1 MYLHVGDERL
11 IHNEEIIGIFN
22 MQYIKNTREYK
33 SMYKDL
39 EENDNIIDLSEG
51 EGKSF
56 ILVEKNKEKKGYV
69 AKIGANTILKR
80 LK

>member
-1 MYLHVGDERL
+1 
-11 IHNEEIIGIFN
+11 
-22 MQYIKNTREYK
+22 
-33 SMYKDL
+33 MYKDL

-80 LK
+80 LI

>member
-1 MYLHVGDERL
+1 MYLYIGDEKL

-22 MQYIKNTREYK
+22 LQYIRNTKEYK
-33 SMYKDL
+33 LMYKLL
-39 EENDNIIDLSEG
+39 EENNSLIDISEG

-56 ILVEKNKEKKGYV
+56 ILVEKNNERKGYI

-80 LK
+80 LI

>member
-39 EENDNIIDLSEG
+39 EENENIIDLSEG

-69 AKIGANTILKR
+69 AKIGANTILKS
-80 LK
+80 LI

>member
-56 ILVEKNKEKKGYV
+56 ILVEKNKENKGYV

-80 LK
+80 LI

>member
-22 MQYIKNTREYK
+22 MKYIKNTREYK

-80 LK
+80 LI

>member
-51 EGKSF
+51 EVKSF

-80 LK
+80 LI

>member
-56 ILVEKNKEKKGYV
+56 IIVEKNKEKKGYV

-80 LK
+80 LI

>member
-56 ILVEKNKEKKGYV
+56 ILVEKKKEKKGYV

-80 LK
+80 LI